1 MPGALNLVKTRF
13 YVHYKRRMIIDRNE
27 TLFATLEDTLAF
39 MLFRR
44 LCFVARYQKC
54 GLHKQLASRLVLQPL
69 PKAVSQLFDLCGF
82 LHRIRR

>member
-44 LCFVARYQKC
+44 LCFVARYQN
-54 GLHKQLASRLVLQPL
+54 
-69 PKAVSQLFDLCGF
+69 AVCTNSWPRD
-82 LHRIRR
+82 

>member
-1 MPGALNLVKTRF
+1 VPGALNLVKTRF

-44 LCFVARYQKC
+44 LC
-54 GLHKQLASRLVLQPL
+54 LSLAT
-69 PKAVSQLFDLCGF
+69 KNAVCTNSWPRD
-82 LHRIRR
+82 